1 MNCSGMKH
9 LLMLGIALLAG
20 TSVAAQS
27 DEGPPYHI
35 FSIYFGGG
43 SWYIDEE
50 QSVELFEWLDS
61 IEGLENHEISIHGH
75 TDDIG
80 SIEYNRLLAHHRC
93 ESAFGKLLEKGIPG
107 EVISVTE
114 FGEESPVFDNST
126 WSGKLK
132 NRRVDI
138 IIRPLVL

>member
-1 MNCSGMKH
+1 MKY
-9 LLMLGIALLAG
+9 LPVLALVLAG
-20 TSVAAQS
+20 LQPLHAQR

-43 SWYIDEE
+43 SWYIDPG
-50 QSVELFEWLDS
+50 QAGDLVDWLNA
-61 IEGLENHEISIHGH
+61 IEGIENHEISIHGH

-80 SIEYNRLLAHHRC
+80 SLEYNQMLASHRC
-93 ESAFGKLLEKGIPG
+93 RAAFEKLLEEGIPG
-107 EVISVTE
+107 ELISITD

-126 WSGKLK
+126 WEGKLK

>member
-1 MNCSGMKH
+1 MKH
-9 LLMLGIALLAG
+9 LLLLGAALLSFYAA
-20 TSVAAQS
+20 SAQS

-50 QSVELFEWLDS
+50 QSVELFEWLDN
-61 IEGLENHEISIHGH
+61 IEGIENHEISIHGH

-80 SIEYNRLLAHHRC
+80 SIEYNKMLAHNRC
-93 ESAFGKLLEKGIPG
+93 QAAFQKLLEKGIPG
-107 EVISVTE
+107 EVISITE

-126 WSGKLK
+126 WDGKLK
-132 NRRVDI
+132 NRRVDVI
-138 IIRPLVL
+138 LRPLVL